1 LLDNPKTI
9 KRLGLLSQPHFFIDN
24 SNGKDVS
31 WRQKNDKSSDF
42 SAKSCEKEER
52 KDKKEAWLDR
62 LS

>member
-1 LLDNPKTI
+1 MCFYPI
-9 KRLGLLSQPHFFIDN
+9 FYAGR

-31 WRQKNDKSSDF
+31 WRQENDKSSDF
-42 SAKSCEKEER
+42 SAKSCEKEGR

>member
-1 LLDNPKTI
+1 MCFYPIFYAGRMD
-9 KRLGLLSQPHFFIDN
+9 
-24 SNGKDVS
+24 GKDVS

-62 LS
+62 IS

>member
-1 LLDNPKTI
+1 M
-9 KRLGLLSQPHFFIDN
+9 SQLHFFIDN

-42 SAKSCEKEER
+42 SAKSCEKEGR

>member
-1 LLDNPKTI
+1 MDSMLISTI
-9 KRLGLLSQPHFFIDN
+9 ANSQKKWHEIK
-24 SNGKDVS
+24 KDVS

>member
-1 LLDNPKTI
+1 MD
-9 KRLGLLSQPHFFIDN
+9 
-24 SNGKDVS
+24 GKDVS

-62 LS
+62 FS